1 MTTGTGVD
9 VHSVAM
15 GGHKT
20 YTNTASTQSKE
31 MAINMMAVGVM
42 PSSLSFVLLPLPL
55 SLFATAKSSDSAAT
69 RGRIVLYRS
78 TN

>member
-1 MTTGTGVD
+1 MGTWVTTGTGVD
-9 VHSVAM
+9 VHSVVI

-55 SLFATAKSSDSAAT
+55 SPFATAKSSGSAAT
-69 RGRIVLYRS
+69 RGCIGL
-78 TN
+78 